1 MARLAFAVAL
11 QLMFMI
17 AAQAAPV
24 REQGVPQEETGR
36 IHGIV
41 VDPQGVGFPGVG
53 VTITYQTSQTEYAL
67 RTSSRG
73 EYNFTQLPPGRYNV
87 LLQAPPKSG
96 EFKLLKILAVEVVA
110 GKTTTLESKMLVCDT
125 CDHFEGLPVVI
136 QPTIGDIRGL
146 VLDDLGAMMVG
157 VDVTLLHKPPSS
169 LERRTK
175 TDSEGE
181 YHFIDLR
188 PGKYEVRLSG
198 KGFCAKTVSAKVVV
212 EKATN
217 LKTRLK
223 VCSAPG
229 G

>member
-1 MARLAFAVAL
+1 MTRLAFAVVL

-17 AAQAAPV
+17 AGQAAPI
-24 REQGVPQEETGR
+24 REQGAPQEETGR

-41 VDPQGVGFPGVG
+41 VDPQGVRFPSVG
-53 VTITYQTSQTEYAL
+53 VTITHQTSQTEYAL
-67 RTSSRG
+67 RTNSNG
-73 EYNFTQLPPGRYNV
+73 EYNFTQLPSGRYNV

-96 EFKLLKILAVEVVA
+96 EFKLVNILAVEVFA
-110 GKTTTLESKMLVCDT
+110 GKTTTLESKMPVCDT
-125 CDHFEGLPVVI
+125 CDHFERLPVVI
-136 QPTIGDIRGL
+136 QPTSGDIRGL

-169 LERRTK
+169 PERRTK
-175 TDSEGE
+175 TDSQGV

-188 PGKYEVRLSG
+188 PGKYEVRLNG
-198 KGFCAKTVSAKVVV
+198 RGFCTKKVSATVVV

-223 VCSAPG
+223 ICSAPG